1 VGAYAH
7 SAVFWAIDG
16 VGAAFTAGGWV
27 SRVSG
32 AVCVPDGAL
41 DAVSEA
47 VAVGNVGGGGCDVVM
62 AGGGSGCGQGGWG
75 AGWGAVG
82 RFGSVCRRL

>member
-1 VGAYAH
+1 VGAYAYN
-7 SAVFWAIDG
+7 AVFWALDG

-27 SRVSG
+27 SRVRG
-32 AVCVPDGAL
+32 AICVLCGAL

-47 VAVGNVGGGGCDVVM
+47 DAAGNIGVDGHDMVT
-62 AGGGSGCGQGGWG
+62 AGGSSGYGQGGWG

-82 RFGSVCRRL
+82 RFSSVCRRF